1 MYYREQLLE
10 SYKYDALGEKY
21 TRLHFTLLS
30 HPMIRYRRY
39 VVNDLLN
46 VIGNLIIIYIC
57 NLIMSD
63 YNSIYLNV
71 SLFDKFVNE
80 NYLFKIKYL
89 CFFFLIFFIVN
100 AIIIIK
106 QIMLPALMKKLRK
119 DIKSPSKVQIR
130 ILQKTTFFTRIP
142 YIDNISII

>member
-1 MYYREQLLE
+1 M
-10 SYKYDALGEKY
+10 K
-21 TRLHFTLLS
+21 
-30 HPMIRYRRY
+30 
-39 VVNDLLN
+39 
-46 VIGNLIIIYIC
+46 IIYSKL
-57 NLIMSD
+57 N
-63 YNSIYLNV
+63 IYA
-71 SLFDKFVNE
+71 
-80 NYLFKIKYL
+80 
-89 CFFFLIFFIVN
+89 FFFLIFFIVN